1 MTLDHGAPARG
12 GERAVRASSDLAGCL
27 MDVIM
32 TSDDALDCLPHQV
45 RELRS
50 RGVLGDDDEE
60 NIHVLVEAVE
70 LLAAQLSPMPP
81 SMPPPCPRP
90 RPRPLD
96 LNGDR

>member
-1 MTLDHGAPARG
+1 M
-12 GERAVRASSDLAGCL
+12 RASSDLAGCL

>member
-1 MTLDHGAPARG
+1 MVSA
-12 GERAVRASSDLAGCL
+12 AVRASSDLAGCL

-45 RELRS
+45 RE
-50 RGVLGDDDEE
+50 LGDDDEE